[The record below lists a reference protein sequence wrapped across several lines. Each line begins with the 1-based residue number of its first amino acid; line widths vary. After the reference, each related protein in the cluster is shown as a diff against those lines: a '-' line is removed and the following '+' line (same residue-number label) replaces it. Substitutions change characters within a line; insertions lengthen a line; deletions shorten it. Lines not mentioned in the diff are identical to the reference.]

1 MLTVKTPEEVEKLL
15 QDEFRMTTGPEA
27 VPLSEALGRVLFEA
41 VSASEYVPG
50 FDRST
55 VDGYAVRSSDTF
67 GCSDSIPAIL
77 ELKGQVLMGEE
88 ASLEVTPGSCVYVP
102 TGGEIPEG
110 ADAMVMIEF
119 SEDYGDGTIGILKAA
134 APGMGIIFKGDD
146 VYPGKM
152 VLPEGRKLI
161 PQDIGALAAM
171 GVTEVRVSRKPVV
184 GILST
189 GDELVPVSETPK
201 GGQIRNVNS
210 DLLSALCVSA
220 GAKAVSYGI
229 IKDEEALLDAAL
241 EKALSECD
249 LVLISGGSSV
259 GIKDNTYKVISK
271 QGEVLMH
278 GIAMK
283 PGKPT
288 ILGNVD
294 GKPVFGLPG
303 HPVAACFVSQLFVLP
318 VITGMQ
324 KREMK
329 IREIPAVLTEAIS
342 ANDGR
347 AQYVGVRLQEKEGV
361 LYAEPVRT
369 KSGLI
374 TSLASTDGFFC
385 IPRDSE
391 GMSAGTVIKVRLYS
405 ID

>member
-1 MLTVKTPEEVEKLL
+1 MLTVLTPEEVETLL
-15 QDEFRMTTGPEA
+15 QDEFSLTTGPET
-27 VPLSEALGRVLFEA
+27 VPLMDAPGRVLFEA
-41 VSASEYVPG
+41 VTASEYVPG

-67 GCSDSIPAIL
+67 GCSDAMPAIL
-77 ELKGQVLMGEE
+77 ELLGEVRMGEE
-88 ASLEVTPGSCVYVP
+88 ASAEVVPGSCVYVP
-102 TGGEIPEG
+102 TGGEIPKG

-119 SEDYGDGTIGILKAA
+119 TEDYGDGTIGILKSA
-134 APGMGIIFKGDD
+134 APGMGIIFRGDD
-146 VYPGKM
+146 VCPGKP
-152 VLPEGRKLI
+152 VLPAGRKLI

-171 GVTEVRVSRKPVV
+171 GISGVKVSAKPVV

-189 GDELVPVSETPK
+189 GDELVPVSETP
-201 GGQIRNVNS
+201 GDGQIRNVNS
-210 DLLSALCVSA
+210 DLLSALCMKA
-220 GAKAVSYGI
+220 GAKTVSYGI
-229 IKDEEALLDAAL
+229 IRDEEALLDAAL
-241 EKALSECD
+241 KKALSECD

-259 GIKDNTYKVISK
+259 GVKDNTFKVIDR
-271 QGEVLMH
+271 QGEVRMH

-288 ILGNVD
+288 ILGKVC

-303 HPVAACFVSQLFVLP
+303 HPVAACFVCELFVLP
-318 VITGMQ
+318 LIWRMQ
-324 KREMK
+324 KREIR
-329 IREIPAVLTEAIS
+329 IREIPAVLTEAVS

-347 AQYVGVRLQEKEGV
+347 AQYLGVRLREREGV
-361 LYAEPVRT
+361 LCAEPVRT

-374 TSLASTDGFFC
+374 TSLASTDGFIG

-391 GMSAGTVIKVRLYS
+391 GMSAGTRVPVRLYS